1 MTKKRTNK
9 SQYPSRY
16 SPGGWVSAPQY
27 ITELICEKK
36 AQKDQKE
43 LPKQLTDAE
52 KYCIQGMHYNK
63 MSAQDISK
71 TLGREAEE
79 VETYV
84 ESLEQE
90 EDRTFIIN
98 ETGTGNKGVAIMTQ
112 AGSER
117 IDAARERHVAPRNNA
132 NTIHSIHD

>member
-1 MTKKRTNK
+1 MGKL
-9 SQYPSRY
+9 S
-16 SPGGWVSAPQY
+16 
-27 ITELICEKK
+27 K
-36 AQKDQKE
+36 A
-43 LPKQLTDAE
+43 KQLTDAE

>member
-1 MTKKRTNK
+1 MRGYTTQKGNSTMGRLSKAKK
-9 SQYPSRY
+9 
-16 SPGGWVSAPQY
+16 
-27 ITELICEKK
+27 
-36 AQKDQKE
+36 
-43 LPKQLTDAE
+43 LTDTE

-84 ESLEQE
+84 ESLEQQ
-90 EDRTFIIN
+90 EDRKSFIIN
-98 ETGTGNKGVAIMTQ
+98 ETGSGTKGVAIMTQ
-112 AGSER
+112 AGSEQV
-117 IDAARERHVAPRNNA
+117 DAARERPLPPRNNA